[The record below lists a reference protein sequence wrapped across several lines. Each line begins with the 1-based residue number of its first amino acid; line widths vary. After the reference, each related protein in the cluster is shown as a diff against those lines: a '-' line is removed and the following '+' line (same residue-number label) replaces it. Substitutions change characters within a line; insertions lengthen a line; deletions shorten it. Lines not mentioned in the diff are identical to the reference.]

1 MTKPESDPQPKLHA
15 IRRVSVSDADQQV
28 IDRAI
33 VLYEASRGC
42 DAPSTP
48 EARGEYLTT
57 IVHEWAF
64 GERETIRE
72 VSKAKE

>member
-57 IVHEWAF
+57 IVHEWAVS
-64 GERETIRE
+64 ERESIRE
-72 VSKAKE
+72 AAQIGE